1 MPGQLGEFQHAWKKL
16 LHHPL
21 VLRSAVSR
29 VQGRQFDRDAG
40 PAYNAL
46 SVGRLAN
53 RVNRVFIGLH
63 VALRIGVCQ
72 CGFAQHVVGIA
83 KALGFHGT
91 GTLQCLVNRF
101 AGYKLLTQHMHGQ
114 LHALADQRLAALAD
128 QSGKRSQH
136 RTLAVRSQ
144 QLARE
149 QQPPRRGVHKQRR
162 AAAHMLAPV
171 ALADLVA
178 NQRIA
183 CGRVWNA

>member
-1 MPGQLGEFQHAWKKL
+1 M
-16 LHHPL
+16 
-21 VLRSAVSR
+21 
-29 VQGRQFDRDAG
+29 
-40 PAYNAL
+40 
-46 SVGRLAN
+46 
-53 RVNRVFIGLH
+53 
-63 VALRIGVCQ
+63 
-72 CGFAQHVVGIA
+72 
-83 KALGFHGT
+83 
-91 GTLQCLVNRF
+91 QCLVNRF
-101 AGYKLLTQHMHGQ
+101 AGYKLLTQHLHGQ

-128 QSGKRSQH
+128 QSGERSQH

-183 CGRVWNA
+183 CGRVWNAQQRLGQAHQRHAFFAGQGVFLHQVLHPAFATALLLSFTHTRHQLAGHRISACILGRTHTGGGQHWGQGLCFG